1 MRRLCARFFLTLFIL
16 YGTSAGAG
24 TSQPEVAIDFTQY
37 HNHAELTDILET
49 LAETHE
55 NLAKLYSIGK
65 SFQGKDLWC
74 MEITNRAKGP
84 AEHKP
89 GIYIDGNT
97 HAGEV
102 SGAETCLYTIHY
114 LLSRYGQDP
123 QVTNLVD
130 TRVFYIVPK
139 INPDGSDSYLRKP
152 GDAIDPSLKK
162 FDDDEDEALDEDGP
176 EDLNGDGLITVM
188 RIRDTEGPY
197 KTSPDDPR
205 LLVKREID
213 EPGEWRVVGPEGVD
227 NDEDGE
233 INEDPPGRRNT
244 VSNRNY
250 PAFWAPTWVQS
261 RAGKYP
267 LSEQEAKAQ
276 VDFLFSKPN
285 IASAQS
291 YHTHSGV
298 ILWGYCSRT
307 EEHIPKAD
315 IANFKA
321 VGKLGTDITGYPLLH
336 VYRDFTS
343 DPNAPRH
350 GDFIDW
356 VYDHYGAFGLCTE
369 IWKAPGETGRSAF
382 EEFDP
387 MIALEWSDKEIGG
400 EGFVNWTKYDHPE
413 FGEVEIGGWNYNYLI
428 QNPPAR
434 MMEEEWKKNCLFEL
448 KRAELVPALSIRDAK
463 AEDLGDKLFRITAKV
478 ANMGY
483 LPTNVTEKALENDL
497 AKPVE
502 AKLELKGAELLCG
515 KDSTDLGHIKGN
527 YPALSDRA
535 SQFRATEAENGR
547 TVEWLVRVKQ
557 KNASATVT
565 FQSQKAGTVSKELP
579 LEKQ

>member
-1 MRRLCARFFLTLFIL
+1 MQRLALSFFAFLIFQ
-16 YGTSAGAG
+16 GTSFTAWA
-24 TSQPEVAIDFTQY
+24 SQLEVTIDFARY
-37 HNHAELTDILET
+37 HNHAEVTEILEN
-49 LAETHE
+49 LANAHE
-55 NLAKLYSIGK
+55 DLAKLYSIGK
-65 SFQGKDLWC
+65 SYQGKDLWC

-102 SGAETCLYTIHY
+102 SGGETCLYTIHY
-114 LLSRYGQDP
+114 LLSRYGHDS
-123 QVTNLVD
+123 QVTHLVD
-130 TRVFYIVPK
+130 NRVFYIVPK
-139 INPDGSDSYLRKP
+139 INPDGSDAYLRKP
-152 GDAIDPSLKK
+152 SDAIDPDLKK
-162 FDDDEDEALDEDGP
+162 FDDDEDGAQDEDGP

-205 LLVKREID
+205 LMVKKEID
-213 EPGEWRVVGPEGVD
+213 EEGEWRVVGPEGVD

-233 INEDPPGRRNT
+233 INEDPPGKRRT

-250 PAFWAPTWVQS
+250 PAFWAPTWIQS
-261 RAGKYP
+261 GAGKFP
-267 LSEQEAKAQ
+267 LSEPEAKAQ
-276 VDFLFSKPN
+276 VEFLFSKPN

-298 ILWGYCSRT
+298 ILWGYCGRT

-315 IANFKA
+315 IENFKA
-321 VGKLGTDITGYPLLH
+321 IGKLGTDITGYPLLH

-387 MIALEWSDKEIGG
+387 KIALEWSDKEIGG
-400 EGFVNWTKYDHPE
+400 EGFVPWTKYDHPE

-428 QNPPAR
+428 QNPPAK

-448 KRAELVPALSIRDAK
+448 KRAELVPALNIKDVN

-478 ANMGY
+478 ANTGY
-483 LPTNVTEKALENDL
+483 LPTNVTEKAIENGL

-502 AKLELKGAELLCG
+502 AKLELEGAELLCG
-515 KDSTDLGHIKGN
+515 DERTELGHIKGN
-527 YPALSDRA
+527 YQALSGRD
-535 SQFRATEAENGR
+535 SSFHATEAENDR
-547 TVEWLVRVKQ
+547 TVTWLVRVKAED
-557 KNASATVT
+557 ASVTVT
-565 FQSQKAGTVSKELP
+565 FQSQKAGTVSESLT
-579 LEKQ
+579 LRR